1 MNILIAGDFHI
12 PERAKEIPKKLK
24 ELAKE
29 VELFLCTGDFTG
41 KEVFEEL
48 KNLTKIFVAVKG
60 NCDFLDLP
68 SYAEF
73 HLSGK
78 KVGLTHGDIFG
89 RGNKEKM
96 LKFAREKRLD
106 ILISGHT
113 HKHEVWEKEGIL
125 FLNPGS
131 ATSALSGNL
140 EAFGKTAIL
149 VRIEGKEWKVEKITL

>member
-78 KVGLTHGDIFG
+78 KVGLIHGDIFG

-96 LKFAREKRLD
+96 FEFAREKRLD

>member
-48 KNLTKIFVAVKG
+48 KNLANVFIAVKG

-68 SYAEF
+68 NYVEF
-73 HLSGK
+73 YLSGK
-78 KVGLTHGDIFG
+78 RVGLIHGDVFG

-96 LKFAREKRLD
+96 LNFAIERKLD
-106 ILISGHT
+106 VLISGHS
-113 HKHEVWEKEGIL
+113 HKPEVWEKEGIL

-140 EAFGKTAIL
+140 ESYGKTAIL
-149 VRIEGKEWKVEKITL
+149 LKIKGKEWKIEKITL

>member
-1 MNILIAGDFHI
+1 MKILIAGDFHI
-12 PERAKEIPKKLK
+12 PERAKNIPEKLK

-29 VELFLCTGDFTG
+29 SELILCTGDFTS
-41 KEVFEEL
+41 KETFKEL
-48 KNLTKIFVAVKG
+48 KNLANVFIAVKG

-73 HLSGK
+73 YLSGK
-78 KVGLTHGDIFG
+78 RVGLIHGDIFG

-96 LKFAREKRLD
+96 LNFAMERKLD
-106 ILISGHT
+106 VLISGHT
-113 HKHEVWEKEGIL
+113 HKPEVWKEKDIL

-140 EAFGKTAIL
+140 ESYGKTAIL
-149 VRIEGKEWKVEKITL
+149 VRIEGEEWKIEKIIL